1 MDLMTT
7 KEAAHVLRNCFSPE
21 PKITPAAE
29 VEQAAEI
36 AVDALEWIGSKVG
49 EEDGESAVKAIAKM
63 FEEIEAINADL
74 REKLKHEIECKQ
86 KAEDERRVN
95 TELSFRQGVING
107 LKYAIRCNGVSGGD
121 IHE

>member
-1 MDLMTT
+1 MTT
-7 KEAAHVLRNCFSPE
+7 KEADHILRNCFSPE

-36 AVDALEWIGSKVG
+36 AIEALEWIDSKVG
-49 EEDGESAVKAIAKM
+49 EEEGELAVKTIAKM
-63 FEEIEAINADL
+63 FEEIKETNAEL
-74 REKLKHEIECKQ
+74 KEKLKHEIKRNQE
-86 KAEDERRVN
+86 AEDARRVN
-95 TELSFRQGVING
+95 AELSFRQGVING

>member
-1 MDLMTT
+1 MTT
-7 KEAAHVLRNCFSPE
+7 KEAAHILRGCFSPE

-29 VEQAAEI
+29 IAQAVEI
-36 AVDALEWIGSKVG
+36 AIKALEWIGSKVD
-49 EEDGESAVKAIAKM
+49 EEDGESAVKAMAKM

-74 REKLKHEIECKQ
+74 REKLKHEIERNE
-86 KAEDERRVN
+86 KAEDEQRVN
-95 TELSFRQGVING
+95 AELSFRQGVING

>member
-1 MDLMTT
+1 MTT

-36 AVDALEWIGSKVG
+36 AIKALEWIGSKVG
-49 EEDGESAVKAIAKM
+49 EEDGESAVKVIAKM
-63 FEEIEAINADL
+63 FEEIEAINAEL
-74 REKLKHEIECKQ
+74 REKLKQ
-86 KAEDERRVN
+86 AEDERLVN
-95 TELSFRQGVING
+95 TELSFRQGIING